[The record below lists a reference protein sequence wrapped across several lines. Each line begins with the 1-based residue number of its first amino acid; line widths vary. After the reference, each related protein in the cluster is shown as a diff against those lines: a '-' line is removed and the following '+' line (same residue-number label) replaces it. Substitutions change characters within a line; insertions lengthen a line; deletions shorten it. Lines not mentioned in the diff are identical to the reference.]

1 MSSKLEIKMWL
12 AFHSSI
18 IIQKFAN
25 KELAAK
31 TNGYFVDHILLAEG
45 RLEKYGEDYLIDML
59 NSRVKFYADS
69 LTLKEGSEIMLFSY
83 KMDKLFFEA
92 HLISEDELANL
103 SPITEMLL
111 GSGGNFFDDLNKNI
125 EINSLI
131 KVYQPIVA
139 KVIKGLCKMVK
150 N

>member
-1 MSSKLEIKMWL
+1 
-12 AFHSSI
+12 
-18 IIQKFAN
+18 
-25 KELAAK
+25 
-31 TNGYFVDHILLAEG
+31 
-45 RLEKYGEDYLIDML
+45 ML